1 MKKKIMALVLATVV
15 AMCGC
20 QKAPENAA
28 VKKKN
33 FDNMIKEAQETTDA
47 DNAPENMAEK
57 YDSYKNEITDK
68 KMGVHVTV
76 DAKVD
81 IPKSKKMSVYRVS
94 QKKVEQS
101 MVDKIKE
108 KLFKGDEI
116 YDGCILKMDTKATVA
131 EEIRQEKE
139 QLANPTEGGDPK
151 EDIEASIKE
160 LQKKYDRV
168 PKTIDK
174 SKYKSDMKLTKVD
187 DLYKKDKNN
196 TYYEWQNEFGGD
208 NEVIYAISDSNDG
221 YKKAIYIQNN
231 KEYGNIISF
240 SKNKSSYGQVSSVAV
255 SEENNMMETNCGMWK
270 VGVKPSYADITFET
284 GDGVNII
291 QSMKEVKDDTFTLS
305 EKEAKAKADEFLKNI
320 GISGFDIDTDTKGQ
334 YYELLANQEDADKY
348 EYRKVWYFKYLRS
361 IDNVL
366 VNNEGASKYA
376 DSGQGES
383 FTKYEWPGESI
394 QICIN
399 DQGVVE
405 FRYGAP
411 IKVNETVVEN
421 TKLKTF
427 EQARK
432 VFEKMIVT
440 INANENGDDYMKN
453 ISVSKVALRYM
464 RISEKD
470 KFDTGLLVPVWD
482 FIGTYE
488 DDAEKDSSFR
498 DKSILTVNA
507 IDGTV
512 IDKAL
517 GY

>member
-1 MKKKIMALVLATVV
+1 MKKKIISLVLATAI

-28 VKKKN
+28 VKKKD
-33 FDNMIKEAQETTDA
+33 FDNMIKEAQETTDK
-47 DNAPENMAEK
+47 DNAPENMAKK

-68 KMGVHVTV
+68 KMGVHVTA

-94 QKKVEQS
+94 QKKIEQS
-101 MVDKIKE
+101 MVDKIKDQ
-108 KLFKGDEI
+108 LFEGDEI

-131 EEIRQEKE
+131 EEIRQKKE
-139 QLANPTEGGDPK
+139 QLANLSEGGDPK
-151 EDIEASIKE
+151 EYIEASIKE
-160 LQKKYDRV
+160 LQKKYDKV

-174 SKYKSDMKLTKVD
+174 SKYKSDMKLTKVK
-187 DLYKKDKNN
+187 DLYEKDKNN
-196 TYYEWQNEFGGD
+196 SYYEWQNEFGGD
-208 NEVIYAISDSNDG
+208 NEVIYAISDAKDG
-221 YKKAIYIQNN
+221 YKKNIYIQNN
-231 KEYGNIISF
+231 KNYGNIISF
-240 SKNKSSYGQVSSVAV
+240 SKNKSSYGQVSSITV
-255 SEENNMMETNCGMWK
+255 SEENNMMDTNCGMWK
-270 VGVKPSYADITFET
+270 VGVKPSYADIIFET
-284 GDGVNII
+284 GSGVNII
-291 QSMKEVKDDTFTLS
+291 QSMKEVKDDTCTLS
-305 EKEAKAKADEFLKNI
+305 EKKAKAKADEFLKNI
-320 GISGFDIDTDTKGQ
+320 GISGFDIDTKGQ
-334 YYELLANQEDADKY
+334 YYELLANQEEDKY

-366 VNNEGASKYA
+366 VNNEGDSKYA

-383 FTKYEWPGESI
+383 FTKYMWPGESI

-411 IKVNETVVEN
+411 IKVNKKVVEN
-421 TKLKTF
+421 AKLKTF

-432 VFEKMIVT
+432 IFEKMIVT
-440 INANENGDDYMKN
+440 TNANEDGDGYMKN

-488 DDAEKDSSFR
+488 DDAERDSSYR

-512 IDKAL
+512 IDKGL